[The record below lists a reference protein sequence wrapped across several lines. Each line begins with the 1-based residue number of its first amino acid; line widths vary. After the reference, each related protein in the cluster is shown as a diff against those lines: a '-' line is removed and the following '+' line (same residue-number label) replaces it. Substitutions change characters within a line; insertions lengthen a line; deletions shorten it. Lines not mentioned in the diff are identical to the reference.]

1 MKKKHNKILNH
12 QTTINKYGKLNV
24 GKKIPFDN
32 SIPFRAN
39 VSLRT
44 IMNEQSKTPSGIAGT
59 TLDVSGCV

>member
-1 MKKKHNKILNH
+1 M
-12 QTTINKYGKLNV
+12 